1 MSISNLKLQLI
12 QKISEEL
19 HAKAEEIR
27 KDLALAK
34 ESRDNDTKS
43 SAGDKFETGREMM
56 QIEIN
61 KSEVQLHKTLLLIN
75 EVEKINAHSS
85 FKTVSYGSL
94 VQTNM
99 GNYFLA
105 VPYGKIILNN
115 TIYFVISLA
124 SPIAKALQ
132 GKQVG
137 EEILFQGNK
146 ICISKIN

>member
-1 MSISNLKLQLI
+1 MSTPTIKQQLI
-12 QKISEEL
+12 QKITDEL

-27 KDLALAK
+27 KDWALAK

-75 EVEKINAHSS
+75 EVEKINTHSTS
-85 FKTVSYGSL
+85 KTVRYGSI
-94 VQTNM
+94 VQTNL

-105 VPYGKIILNN
+105 VPFGKTILNN
-115 TIYFVISLA
+115 TIYFAISLA

-132 GKQVG
+132 GKHVG
-137 EEILFQGNK
+137 DEILFQGNK